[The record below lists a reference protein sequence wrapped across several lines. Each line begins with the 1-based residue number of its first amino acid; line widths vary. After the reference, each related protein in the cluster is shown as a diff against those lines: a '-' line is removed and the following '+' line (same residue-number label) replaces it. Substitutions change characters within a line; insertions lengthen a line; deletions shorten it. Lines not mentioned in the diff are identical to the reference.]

1 MTETVNKFVHLIPV
15 ARVIVVNP
23 RIRSKKSFKELV
35 ENIAAL
41 GLKKPI
47 TVTLR
52 EESDGPAY
60 DLVCG
65 QGRLNAQ
72 PDRSVVIGA
81 PPVGYN
87 DHFWPTKRGTY
98 AAGSVNGVYVQMD
111 IRTNDP
117 NMSF

>member
-87 DHFWPTKRGTY
+87 DHFCQLNEAHMRLEASMAYMCRWTY
-98 AAGSVNGVYVQMD
+98 GRM
-111 IRTNDP
+111 IRT
-117 NMSF
+117 